1 MTWFS
6 PCKLTLIKL
15 SQELPRGG
23 NKVVN
28 EAVAVFDIFRTQ
40 WSSLYL
46 HDLRKFNIKQLD
58 RHVLKEGDFVIL
70 LDRVQQNH
78 EFCYGIITQ
87 IVTRH
92 HMKVRVISRGM
103 QLDEQYNIRKPAV
116 AVELDRA
123 PESLI
128 FLSRV
133 DEVIDPF
140 DLSEKKKKVK
150 KKVKEKWS
158 LTSS

>member
-1 MTWFS
+1 M
-6 PCKLTLIKL
+6 
-15 SQELPRGG
+15 
-23 NKVVN
+23 
-28 EAVAVFDIFRTQ
+28 AVFDIFRNQ
-40 WSSLYL
+40 WSCLYL
-46 HDLRKFNIKQLD
+46 HSLRKFNIKQLD

-78 EFCYGIITQ
+78 EFCYGVITQ
-87 IVTRH
+87 IVTKH
-92 HMKVRVISRGM
+92 HIKVRVISRGM
-103 QLDEQYNIRKPAV
+103 QLDDQYNVRKPAV
-116 AVELDRA
+116 AFELDRA
-123 PESLI
+123 PESLV

-150 KKVKEKWS
+150 NKVKEKWS